1 MENEFIKAPINYLLT
16 KSLINKINVSTEK
29 NKLTSIDSFTNNAI
43 MFLKIELTYTKMS
56 LIIQD
61 NLPYCLKHL
70 HWLNV
75 TILTGT

>member
-61 NLPYCLKHL
+61 NLPYYLKHL